1 MAWVGKRK
9 IPFPHHG
16 PGIKGGRVL
25 WIVAHTL
32 ECEAIPGLAVG
43 LGSGYFQNDPVSVHT
58 VVDPSVN
65 SVAGLDTG
73 TQAYHAGATAN
84 AYGNATEVT
93 GRAAWTDNDWLGNP
107 ARNAALDQQAQAMA
121 AHGVANGFAPDQYRW
136 LSVPEIRSKS
146 VRGFCGHVDLSA
158 AFNESN
164 HWDPGWTQKIYAIQ
178 MTRIRWYAGV
188 ANFWGLDPGTRP
200 DGAPTGGG
208 NGGGGAEPEFDVL
221 RYIWDPAYV

>member
-1 MAWVGKRK
+1 MTWIGKVK

-32 ECEAIPGLAVG
+32 ECDAVAGLAVA
-43 LGSGYFQNDPVSVHT
+43 LGGGYFQDDQVSVHT

-84 AYGNATEVT
+84 AYGDATEAT
-93 GRAAWTDNDWLGNP
+93 GRAAWTRNDWLGNA
-107 ARNAALDQQAQAMA
+107 ARNRALDQQAQAMA
-121 AHGVANGFAPDQYRW
+121 GHAVANGFAPGEYRW
-136 LSVPEIRSKS
+136 LSVPEIRSKQ
-146 VRGFCGHVDLSA
+146 VRGFGGHIDFSA
-158 AFNESN
+158 AFDESD
-164 HWDPGWTQKIYAIQ
+164 HWDPGPGYPYDIQ

-188 ANFWGLDPGTRP
+188 ADYWGLDPGTRP
-200 DGAPTGGG
+200 DGLPPVT
-208 NGGGGAEPEFDVL
+208 GGGGAEPDFDVL
-221 RYIWDPAYV
+221 RWLSDPEYV